1 MASALDVRLCWLAGW
16 LGCGSGR
23 GLAKARLTA
32 GSRNPADHMHV
43 IADSIRMD
51 LVRGERVTP

>member
-1 MASALDVRLCWLAGW
+1 
-16 LGCGSGR
+16 
-23 GLAKARLTA
+23 LTA